1 MEKVVSMLQ
10 YLIFRT
16 MNIET
21 GEIKEWTVTVGLGY
35 VDVESE
41 EEWIQRS
48 RDVVIKK
55 LRQLGLD
62 EEFLLEVGIWMNIM
76 KRP

>member
-1 MEKVVSMLQ
+1 MLQ

-62 EEFLLEVGIWMNIM
+62 EEIQFLQNTNS
-76 KRP
+76 

>member
-62 EEFLLEVGIWMNIM
+62 EEIQFLQNTNS
-76 KRP
+76 